1 MINFW
6 SDVYKIIAE
15 CDKNVSFLEEKMF
28 FFLKKSFVQVFQK
41 TLGTFFFAL

>member
-15 CDKNVSFLEEKMF
+15 CDKNVSFLEEKIF
-28 FFLKKSFVQVFQK
+28 PQEIFCSSFPENFGNFFL
-41 TLGTFFFAL
+41 AL

>member
-15 CDKNVSFLEEKMF
+15 CDKNVSFLEEKMYHF
-28 FFLKKSFVQVFQK
+28 
-41 TLGTFFFAL
+41 